1 MVLTYC
7 MFEVREIWKLAASEL
22 KEMLDAD
29 TYQRW
34 IMNIVPVRLDRE
46 DLVLGVPSGTF
57 CDWLSNN
64 YKPVIEEAI
73 LKSSS
78 LRLNAV
84 FESGYKAGDCM
95 PPEEKSASVAAVTEP
110 AVATVPHKTAKSHAV
125 RANAEPVQKDAEDCG
140 ISLDRRFTFD
150 SFVVGENN
158 RFAYSA
164 CRSVAEN
171 PGSRM
176 NPLFIHS
183 STGLGKTHLLQGIA
197 QHVLAKNPKAKVIYV
212 TSEEFLNQYI
222 SAMLKNQFAGF
233 RSKYRNADVLL
244 IDDMQFI
251 SQKSGFQEEIF
262 HTFNALY
269 AAHKQIVMTS
279 DRSPHEIDGLDK
291 RLVSRFEW
299 GLTAE
304 IQVPDLETRIAIV
317 RKKQEEQEY
326 KLDDEVINYV
336 ASKLKSNVRR
346 LESGIFKLVS
356 WASLAGVKM
365 DCAMANKLL
374 SDVFNEEAGSVVTIE
389 DIQRIV
395 AEYYDIRLADMT
407 SKKRPANIAWPR
419 MVAMYFARRMTEM
432 SLPAIAE
439 KFLRN
444 HATVL
449 HACTAVTEKV
459 DSDEDFKRELSII
472 EHKLKNS

>member
-1 MVLTYC
+1 
-7 MFEVREIWKLAASEL
+7 MFEVQEIWKLAACEL

-34 IMNIVPVRLDRE
+34 ILNIVPVRLDCS
-46 DLVLGVPSGTF
+46 DIVLGVPTGTF
-57 CDWLSNN
+57 REWLSIN
-64 YKPVIEEAI
+64 YKAIIEEAI
-73 LKSSS
+73 LNTAS
-78 LRLNAV
+78 LKLNVV
-84 FESGYKAGDCM
+84 FECGYKSEECAAPEAASMSEANGD
-95 PPEEKSASVAAVTEP
+95 EGKGQT
-110 AVATVPHKTAKSHAV
+110 
-125 RANAEPVQKDAEDCG
+125 RANRLSKRPKASENTEGDEELSTIG
-140 ISLDRRFTFD
+140 LDRRFRFD
-150 SFVVGENN
+150 TFVVGENS

-164 CRSVAEN
+164 CRAVAEH
-171 PGSRM
+171 PGEKM

-183 STGLGKTHLLQGIA
+183 STGLGKTHLLQAIA
-197 QHVLAKNPKAKVIYV
+197 QDALSRNPKAKVIYV

-222 SAMLKNQFAGF
+222 EAMYKNQFSAF
-233 RSKYRNADVLL
+233 RKKYRGADILL

-251 SQKSGFQEEIF
+251 SDKPGFQEEIF

-269 AAHKQIVMTS
+269 GAHKQIVMTS
-279 DRSPHEIDGLDK
+279 DRSPHEINGLDK

-326 KLDDEVINYV
+326 KLDNDVINYV
-336 ASKLKSNVRR
+336 AAKLKSNVRR

-356 WASLAGVKM
+356 WASISHVEIDRAIA
-365 DCAMANKLL
+365 DKLL
-374 SDVFNEEAGSVVTIE
+374 SDVFNEEVGTALTVE
-389 DIQRIV
+389 EIQKIV
-395 AEYYDIRLADMT
+395 ADFYDIRLADMT

-419 MVAMYFARRMTEM
+419 MVAMFLSRNMTGL
-432 SLPAIAE
+432 SLPSIAE
-439 KFLRN
+439 KFVRN

-449 HACTAVTEKV
+449 HAVNSVKAKMDC
-459 DSDEDFKRELSII
+459 DEDFKREIGII

>member
-1 MVLTYC
+1 
-7 MFEVREIWKLAASEL
+7 MFEVQEIWKLAACEL

-34 IMNIVPVRLDRE
+34 ILNIVPVRLDCA
-46 DLVLGVPSGTF
+46 DIILGVPNGTF
-57 CDWLSNN
+57 KEWLSFN
-64 YKPVIEEAI
+64 YKGLIEEAI
-73 LKSSS
+73 LNTAS
-78 LRLNAV
+78 LKLNVV
-84 FESGYKAGDCM
+84 FESGYKADCAA
-95 PPEEKSASVAAVTEP
+95 PESIKRADGASEESVAV
-110 AVATVPHKTAKSHAV
+110 VQRSAKQSKKAK
-125 RANAEPVQKDAEDCG
+125 PVESSESDEQQDMVV
-140 ISLDRRFTFD
+140 LDRRFKFD
-150 SFVVGENN
+150 TFVVGENS

-164 CRSVAEN
+164 CRAVAER
-171 PGSRM
+171 PGDKM

-183 STGLGKTHLLQGIA
+183 STGLGKTHLLQAIA
-197 QHVLAKNPKAKVIYV
+197 QHVISKNPKAKVVYV
-212 TSEEFLNQYI
+212 TSEEFLNQFI
-222 SAMLKNQFAGF
+222 EAMYKNQFSAF
-233 RSKYRNADVLL
+233 RKKYRCADLLL

-251 SQKSGFQEEIF
+251 SDKPGFQEEIF

-269 AAHKQIVMTS
+269 GAHKQIVMTS
-279 DRSPHEIDGLDK
+279 DRSPHEINGLDK

-336 ASKLKSNVRR
+336 AAKLKSNVRR

-356 WASLAGVKM
+356 WASLSNVKI
-365 DCAMANKLL
+365 DCAMADKLL
-374 SDVFNEEAGSVVTIE
+374 SDVFNEEVGTALTVE
-389 DIQRIV
+389 EIQKIV
-395 AEYYDIRLADMT
+395 ADYYDIRLADMT

-419 MVAMYFARRMTEM
+419 MVAMFLSRNMTGL
-432 SLPAIAE
+432 SLPSIAD
-439 KFLRN
+439 KFVRN

-449 HACTAVTEKV
+449 HAVNSVKAKIET
-459 DSDEDFKRELSII
+459 DEDFRREIGII